1 MHWFTKASRAK
12 TKDDYET
19 WVEGGVTPT
28 LNAFEN
34 NGDVRATV
42 LVYTPSSFGN
52 YREGVGTLRADG
64 GDLGGGSES
73 VIVFHP
79 HRSDGVRLQGD
90 TVNTL
95 TSYMGTGGLN
105 TPMVHAIQN
114 TVIGRSDTAG
124 PNGRGHTDEGEPM
137 FTIDTT
143 SPHAIVIRERE
154 GKPGGGKGAMFSEKS
169 FTLKGVNDQTI
180 FSQTIRRLTP
190 LECERLQGFP
200 DGWTDEQSD
209 SQRYKQMG
217 NAVTV
222 NVAKWIGDRIVDS
235 YGK

>member
-1 MHWFTKASRAK
+1 MHWFIKASRAK

-42 LVYTPSSFGN
+42 LITTN
-52 YREGVGTLRADG
+52 DTVGTLQARDYKG
-64 GDLGGGSES
+64 VGNQYVEEDKL
-73 VIVFHP
+73 IIFHP

>member
-105 TPMVHAIQN
+105 TPMV
-114 TVIGRSDTAG
+114 DTAG